1 MWKYWNVP
9 KVDWGTYR
17 DIRDT
22 TEEIVDIMNAR
33 DEPEGIYWWFTN
45 VSADKI

>member
-33 DEPEGIYWWFTN
+33 DEPEGIYN
-45 VSADKI
+45 ILMVYKLKCR

>member
-1 MWKYWNVP
+1 MKILEC
-9 KVDWGTYR
+9 TYR

-22 TEEIVDIMNAR
+22 TEEIREKVDIMNAR

-45 VSADKI
+45 VSADKT